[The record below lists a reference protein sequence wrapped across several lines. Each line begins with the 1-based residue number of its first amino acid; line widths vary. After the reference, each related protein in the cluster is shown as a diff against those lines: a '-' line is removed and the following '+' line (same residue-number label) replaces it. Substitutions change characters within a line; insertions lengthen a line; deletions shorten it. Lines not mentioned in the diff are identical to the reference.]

1 MRNVTRLSL
10 KFLAVC
16 LSVVPPALATLSYF
30 PLWREGGKLAVVSG
44 FTLVLLLFSFAPLL
58 KLFKKFLKSPT
69 ARELWLVLF
78 IIFFALSKIA
88 DEMVVISLVGYL
100 GNLLASLIWKA
111 TGRAKNGGKALALA
125 HLESDGVS
133 EK

>member
-16 LSVVPPALATLSYF
+16 LSTVPPAAATLSYF
-30 PLWREGGKLAVVSG
+30 PLWREGGRVAVVSG
-44 FTLVLLLFSFAPLL
+44 FALVLLLFSFAPLL
-58 KLFKKFLKSPT
+58 KLFKKFFKSPT

-78 IIFFALSKIA
+78 IVFFALSKIA

-100 GNLLASLIWKA
+100 GNLLASFIWKA
-111 TGRAKNGGKALALA
+111 TGRVKNGG
-125 HLESDGVS
+125 
-133 EK
+133 